1 MAGHIHNHNGEDE
14 NTTTSTTTIN
24 SDSSEGVNTTTSTTT
39 INSDSSENDS
49 STTTIPTTTTT
60 VVELKSDVSGFLP
73 QFIKHPS
80 VIHFPIAYS
89 VAIPFI
95 AFILYK
101 AISSKSIKFYW
112 WFSVVFTQAFVFI
125 LLLLARYTGNLL
137 YIDHGYDVNPT
148 NEIELHSLLGTSSI
162 YINLFLMLLSILPFV
177 SIYKQ
182 NSYNPFSIIKMY
194 LVLSLGNAFFI
205 LYIGYLGGKIVWG

>member
-1 MAGHIHNHNGEDE
+1 MSGHIHNHNGEED
-14 NTTTSTTTIN
+14 NTTTSTI
-24 SDSSEGVNTTTSTTT
+24 TTTTVSPDV
-39 INSDSSENDS
+39 NENDT

-60 VVELKSDVSGFLP
+60 VVMVQSDELGFLP

-80 VIHFPIAYS
+80 VVHFPIAYS

-101 AISSKSIKFYW
+101 AIANKSIKFYW
-112 WFSVVFTQAFVFI
+112 WFSVVFTQAIVFI

-137 YIDHGYDVNPT
+137 YINHGYDVNPT

-162 YINLFLMLLSILPFV
+162 YINLLLLFLSILPFV

-182 NSYNPFSIIKMY
+182 NSYNPFSITKIY

>member
-112 WFSVVFTQAFVFI
+112 WFSVVFTQAFVFM

-162 YINLFLMLLSILPFV
+162 YINLFLMLLSVLPFV

-182 NSYNPFSIIKMY
+182 NSYNPFSIIKIY

>member
-1 MAGHIHNHNGEDE
+1 MSGHIHNHNGEED
-14 NTTTSTTTIN
+14 NTTTTSSTTTTTV
-24 SDSSEGVNTTTSTTT
+24 SPDVN
-39 INSDSSENDS
+39 ENDT

-60 VVELKSDVSGFLP
+60 VVEAKSDPGGFLP

-80 VIHFPIAYS
+80 VVHFPIAYS

-95 AFILYK
+95 AFILYR
-101 AISSKSIKFYW
+101 AIANKSIKFYW
-112 WFSVVFTQAFVFI
+112 WFSVVFTQAIVFI

-148 NEIELHSLLGTSSI
+148 NEIEIHSLLGTSSI
-162 YINLFLMLLSILPFV
+162 YINLLLLFLSVLPFV

-182 NSYNPFSIIKMY
+182 NSYNPFSIIKVY

>member
-1 MAGHIHNHNGEDE
+1 MSGHIHNHNGEED
-14 NTTTSTTTIN
+14 NTTTSTI
-24 SDSSEGVNTTTSTTT
+24 TTTTVSPDV
-39 INSDSSENDS
+39 NENDT

-60 VVELKSDVSGFLP
+60 VVMVQSDELGFLP

-80 VIHFPIAYS
+80 VVHFPIAYS

-101 AISSKSIKFYW
+101 AIANKSIKFYW
-112 WFSVVFTQAFVFI
+112 WFSVVFTQAIVFI

-162 YINLFLMLLSILPFV
+162 YINLLLLFLSILPFV

-182 NSYNPFSIIKMY
+182 NSYNPFSITKIY

>member
-1 MAGHIHNHNGEDE
+1 MSGHIHNHNGEED
-14 NTTTSTTTIN
+14 NITTTS
-24 SDSSEGVNTTTSTTT
+24 STTT
-39 INSDSSENDS
+39 TTVSPDVNENDT

-60 VVELKSDVSGFLP
+60 VVEAKSDPAGFLP

-80 VIHFPIAYS
+80 VVHFPIAYS

-95 AFILYK
+95 AFILYR
-101 AISSKSIKFYW
+101 AIANKSIKFYW
-112 WFSVVFTQAFVFI
+112 WFSVVFTQAIVFI

-148 NEIELHSLLGTSSI
+148 NEIEIHSLLGTSSI
-162 YINLFLMLLSILPFV
+162 YINLLLLFLSVLPFV

-182 NSYNPFSIIKMY
+182 NSYNPFSIIKVY

>member
-1 MAGHIHNHNGEDE
+1 MSGHIHNHNGEED
-14 NTTTSTTTIN
+14 NTTTTSSTTTTTV
-24 SDSSEGVNTTTSTTT
+24 SPDVN
-39 INSDSSENDS
+39 ENDT

-60 VVELKSDVSGFLP
+60 VVEAKSDPAGFLP

-80 VIHFPIAYS
+80 VVHFPIAYS

-95 AFILYK
+95 AFILYR
-101 AISSKSIKFYW
+101 AIANKSIKFYW
-112 WFSVVFTQAFVFI
+112 WFSVIFTQAIVFI

-148 NEIELHSLLGTSSI
+148 NEIEIHSLLGTSSI
-162 YINLFLMLLSILPFV
+162 YINLLLLFLSVLPFV

-182 NSYNPFSIIKMY
+182 NSYNPFSIIKVY

>member
-1 MAGHIHNHNGEDE
+1 MSGHIHNHNGEDE
-14 NTTTSTTTIN
+14 NTTT
-24 SDSSEGVNTTTSTTT
+24 TSTTT
-39 INSDSSENDS
+39 TTTVTPDLNENDT

-60 VVELKSDVSGFLP
+60 VVEAKSDPAGFLP

-80 VIHFPIAYS
+80 VVHFPIAYS

-95 AFILYK
+95 AFILYR
-101 AISSKSIKFYW
+101 AIANKSIKFYW
-112 WFSVVFTQAFVFI
+112 WFSVVFTQTIVFI

-162 YINLFLMLLSILPFV
+162 YINLFLLLMSVLPFI

-182 NSYNPFSIIKMY
+182 NSYNPFSIIKVY

>member
-1 MAGHIHNHNGEDE
+1 MSGHIHNHNGEED
-14 NTTTSTTTIN
+14 NTTTTSTTT
-24 SDSSEGVNTTTSTTT
+24 TTTVSPDV
-39 INSDSSENDS
+39 NENDT
-49 STTTIPTTTTT
+49 STTTIPTTSTT
-60 VVELKSDVSGFLP
+60 VIEAKSDPAGFLP

-80 VIHFPIAYS
+80 VVHFPIAYS

-95 AFILYK
+95 AFILYR
-101 AISSKSIKFYW
+101 AIANKSIKFYW
-112 WFSVVFTQAFVFI
+112 WFSVVFTQAIVFI

-148 NEIELHSLLGTSSI
+148 NEIEIHSLLGTSSI
-162 YINLFLMLLSILPFV
+162 YINLLLLFLSVLPFV

-182 NSYNPFSIIKMY
+182 NSYNPFSIIKVY

>member
-1 MAGHIHNHNGEDE
+1 MSGHIHNHNGEDE
-14 NTTTSTTTIN
+14 NTTT
-24 SDSSEGVNTTTSTTT
+24 TSTTT
-39 INSDSSENDS
+39 TTTVSSDLNENEP

-60 VVELKSDVSGFLP
+60 VVEAKSDPTGFLP

-80 VIHFPIAYS
+80 VVHFPIAYS

-95 AFILYK
+95 AFILYR
-101 AISSKSIKFYW
+101 AIANKSIKFYW
-112 WFSVVFTQAFVFI
+112 WFSVVFTQTIVFI

-162 YINLFLMLLSILPFV
+162 YINLFLLLMSVLPFI

-182 NSYNPFSIIKMY
+182 NSYNPFSIIKVY
-194 LVLSLGNAFFI
+194 LVRS
-205 LYIGYLGGKIVWG
+205 

>member
-1 MAGHIHNHNGEDE
+1 MSGHIYNHNGEED
-14 NTTTSTTTIN
+14 NTTTSTI
-24 SDSSEGVNTTTSTTT
+24 TTTTVSPDV
-39 INSDSSENDS
+39 NENDT
-49 STTTIPTTTTT
+49 STTTIPTTTNT
-60 VVELKSDVSGFLP
+60 VVEAKSDPAGFLP

-80 VIHFPIAYS
+80 VVHFPIAYS

-101 AISSKSIKFYW
+101 AIANKSIKFYW
-112 WFSVVFTQAFVFI
+112 WFSVVFTQAIVFI

-162 YINLFLMLLSILPFV
+162 YINLLLLFLSILPFV

-182 NSYNPFSIIKMY
+182 NSYNPFSITKIY
-194 LVLSLGNAFFI
+194 LVLSLCNAFFI

>member
-1 MAGHIHNHNGEDE
+1 MSGHIHNHNGEED
-14 NTTTSTTTIN
+14 NTTTSTI
-24 SDSSEGVNTTTSTTT
+24 TTTTVSPDV
-39 INSDSSENDS
+39 NENDT

-60 VVELKSDVSGFLP
+60 VVMVQSDELGFLP

-80 VIHFPIAYS
+80 VVHFPIAYS

-101 AISSKSIKFYW
+101 AIANKSIKFYW
-112 WFSVVFTQAFVFI
+112 WFSVVFTQAIVFI

>member
-1 MAGHIHNHNGEDE
+1 MAGHLHNHNNEDE
-14 NTTTSTTTIN
+14 NTTT
-24 SDSSEGVNTTTSTTT
+24 TSTTT
-39 INSDSSENDS
+39 TTTVSSDSNENDT

-60 VVELKSDVSGFLP
+60 VVEVETDVTGFLP

-80 VIHFPIAYS
+80 VVHFPIAYS

-101 AISSKSIKFYW
+101 AIANKSIKFYW
-112 WFSVVFTQAFVFI
+112 WFSVVFTQAIVFI
-125 LLLLARYTGNLL
+125 LLLIARYTGNLL
-137 YIDHGYDVNPT
+137 YIDHGYDVSPT

-162 YINLFLMLLSILPFV
+162 YINLLLLILSALPFV
-177 SIYKQ
+177 AIYKQ
-182 NSYNPFSIIKMY
+182 NSYNPFSIIRIY

>member
-148 NEIELHSLLGTSSI
+148 SEIELHSLLGTSSI
-162 YINLFLMLLSILPFV
+162 YINLFLMLLSVLPFV

>member
-1 MAGHIHNHNGEDE
+1 MSGHIHNHNGEED
-14 NTTTSTTTIN
+14 NTTTTSTI
-24 SDSSEGVNTTTSTTT
+24 TTTTVSPDV
-39 INSDSSENDS
+39 NENDT

-60 VVELKSDVSGFLP
+60 VVEAKSDPAGFLP

-80 VIHFPIAYS
+80 VVHFPIAYS

-101 AISSKSIKFYW
+101 AIANKSIKFYW
-112 WFSVVFTQAFVFI
+112 WFSVIFTQAIVFI

-162 YINLFLMLLSILPFV
+162 YINLLLLFLSILPFV

-182 NSYNPFSIIKMY
+182 NSYNPFSIIKVF
-194 LVLSLGNAFFI
+194 LVLSLCNAFFI

>member
-1 MAGHIHNHNGEDE
+1 MSGHIHNHNGEED
-14 NTTTSTTTIN
+14 NTTTTSSTTTTTV
-24 SDSSEGVNTTTSTTT
+24 SPDVN
-39 INSDSSENDS
+39 ENDT

-60 VVELKSDVSGFLP
+60 VVEAKSDPAGFLP

-80 VIHFPIAYS
+80 VVHFPIAYS

-95 AFILYK
+95 AFILYR
-101 AISSKSIKFYW
+101 AIANKSIKFYW
-112 WFSVVFTQAFVFI
+112 WFSVVFTQAIVFI

-148 NEIELHSLLGTSSI
+148 NEIEIHSLLGTSSI
-162 YINLFLMLLSILPFV
+162 YINLLLLFLSVLPFV

-182 NSYNPFSIIKMY
+182 NSYNPFSIIKVY

>member
-14 NTTTSTTTIN
+14 
-24 SDSSEGVNTTTSTTT
+24 NTTTSTTT

-112 WFSVVFTQAFVFI
+112 WFSVVFTQALVFI

-162 YINLFLMLLSILPFV
+162 YINLFLMLLSVLPFV

-182 NSYNPFSIIKMY
+182 NSYNPFSIIKIY

-205 LYIGYLGGKIVWG
+205 LYIGYLGGKVVWG

>member
-14 NTTTSTTTIN
+14 NTTTTIN

-125 LLLLARYTGNLL
+125 LLLRARYTGNLL

>member
-1 MAGHIHNHNGEDE
+1 MSCHIHNHNGEED
-14 NTTTSTTTIN
+14 NTTTTSTI
-24 SDSSEGVNTTTSTTT
+24 TTTTVSPDV
-39 INSDSSENDS
+39 NENDT

-60 VVELKSDVSGFLP
+60 VVEAKSDPAGFLP
-73 QFIKHPS
+73 KFIKHPS
-80 VIHFPIAYS
+80 VVHFPIAYS

-95 AFILYK
+95 AFILYR
-101 AISSKSIKFYW
+101 AIANKSIKFYW
-112 WFSVVFTQAFVFI
+112 WFSVVLTQAIVFI

-148 NEIELHSLLGTSSI
+148 NEIEIHSLLGTSSI
-162 YINLFLMLLSILPFV
+162 YINLLLLFLSVLPFV

-182 NSYNPFSIIKMY
+182 NSYNPFSIIKVY

>member
-1 MAGHIHNHNGEDE
+1 MSGHIHNHNGEED
-14 NTTTSTTTIN
+14 NTTTSTI
-24 SDSSEGVNTTTSTTT
+24 TTTTVSPDV
-39 INSDSSENDS
+39 NENDT

-60 VVELKSDVSGFLP
+60 VVMVQSDELGFLP

-80 VIHFPIAYS
+80 VVHFPIAYS

-101 AISSKSIKFYW
+101 TIANKSIKFYW
-112 WFSVVFTQAFVFI
+112 WFSVVFTQAIVFI

-162 YINLFLMLLSILPFV
+162 YINLLMLFLSILPFV

-182 NSYNPFSIIKMY
+182 NSYNPFSITKIY
-194 LVLSLGNAFFI
+194 LVLSLSNAFFI

>member
-1 MAGHIHNHNGEDE
+1 MSGHIHNHNGEED
-14 NTTTSTTTIN
+14 NTTTTSTI
-24 SDSSEGVNTTTSTTT
+24 TTTTVSPDV
-39 INSDSSENDS
+39 NENDT

-60 VVELKSDVSGFLP
+60 VVEAKSDPAGFLP

-80 VIHFPIAYS
+80 VVHFPIAYS

-95 AFILYK
+95 AFILYR
-101 AISSKSIKFYW
+101 AIANKSIKFYW
-112 WFSVVFTQAFVFI
+112 WFSVVFTQAIVFI

-148 NEIELHSLLGTSSI
+148 NEIEIHSLLGTSSI
-162 YINLFLMLLSILPFV
+162 YINLLLLFLSVLPFV

-182 NSYNPFSIIKMY
+182 NSYNPFSIIKVY
-194 LVLSLGNAFFI
+194 LILSLGNAFFI

>member
-1 MAGHIHNHNGEDE
+1 MSGHILNHNGEDE
-14 NTTTSTTTIN
+14 NTTT
-24 SDSSEGVNTTTSTTT
+24 TSTTT
-39 INSDSSENDS
+39 TTVSSDSNENDTS
-49 STTTIPTTTTT
+49 TTTTT
-60 VVELKSDVSGFLP
+60 VVEVETDVTGFLP

-80 VIHFPIAYS
+80 VVHFPIAYS

-101 AISSKSIKFYW
+101 AIANKSIKFYW
-112 WFSVVFTQAFVFI
+112 WFSVVFTQAIVFI

-162 YINLFLMLLSILPFV
+162 YINLLLLFLSILPFV

-182 NSYNPFSIIKMY
+182 NSYNPFSITKIY
-194 LVLSLGNAFFI
+194 LVLSLCNAFFI

>member
-1 MAGHIHNHNGEDE
+1 MSGHIHNHNGEED
-14 NTTTSTTTIN
+14 NTTTTSTI
-24 SDSSEGVNTTTSTTT
+24 TTTTVSPDV
-39 INSDSSENDS
+39 NENDT

-60 VVELKSDVSGFLP
+60 VVMVQSDELGFLP

-80 VIHFPIAYS
+80 VVHFPIAYS

-101 AISSKSIKFYW
+101 AIANKSIKFYW
-112 WFSVVFTQAFVFI
+112 WFSVVFTQAIVFI

-162 YINLFLMLLSILPFV
+162 YINLLLLFLSILPFV

-182 NSYNPFSIIKMY
+182 NSYNPFSITKIY
-194 LVLSLGNAFFI
+194 LVLSLCNAFFI
-205 LYIGYLGGKIVWG
+205 LYIGYLGGKIVWS

>member
-1 MAGHIHNHNGEDE
+1 MSGHIHNHNGEED
-14 NTTTSTTTIN
+14 NTTTTSTTTTTTV
-24 SDSSEGVNTTTSTTT
+24 SPDVNENDTSTTT
-39 INSDSSENDS
+39 I
-49 STTTIPTTTTT
+49 PATTTT
-60 VVELKSDVSGFLP
+60 VVEAKSDPAGFLP

-80 VIHFPIAYS
+80 VVHFPIAYS

-95 AFILYK
+95 AFILYR
-101 AISSKSIKFYW
+101 AIANKSIKFYW
-112 WFSVVFTQAFVFI
+112 WFSVVFTQAIVFI

-148 NEIELHSLLGTSSI
+148 NEIEIHSLLGTSSI
-162 YINLFLMLLSILPFV
+162 YINLLLLFLSVLPFV

-182 NSYNPFSIIKMY
+182 NSYNPFSIIKVY

>member
-1 MAGHIHNHNGEDE
+1 MSGHIHNHNGEED
-14 NTTTSTTTIN
+14 NTTTTSTI
-24 SDSSEGVNTTTSTTT
+24 TTTTVSPDV
-39 INSDSSENDS
+39 NENDT

-60 VVELKSDVSGFLP
+60 VVEAKSDPAGFLP

-80 VIHFPIAYS
+80 VVHFPIAYS

-95 AFILYK
+95 AFILYR
-101 AISSKSIKFYW
+101 AIANKSIKFYW
-112 WFSVVFTQAFVFI
+112 WFSVVFTQAIVFI

-148 NEIELHSLLGTSSI
+148 NEIEIHSLLGTSSI
-162 YINLFLMLLSILPFV
+162 YINLLLLFLSVLPFV

-182 NSYNPFSIIKMY
+182 NSYNPFSIIKVY

>member
-1 MAGHIHNHNGEDE
+1 MSGHIHNHNGEEE
-14 NTTTSTTTIN
+14 NTTTTSTTT
-24 SDSSEGVNTTTSTTT
+24 TTTVSPDV
-39 INSDSSENDS
+39 NENDT

-60 VVELKSDVSGFLP
+60 VVEAKSDPAGFLP

-80 VIHFPIAYS
+80 VVHFPIAYS

-95 AFILYK
+95 AFILYM
-101 AISSKSIKFYW
+101 AIANKSIKFYW
-112 WFSVVFTQAFVFI
+112 WFSVVFTQAIVFI
-125 LLLLARYTGNLL
+125 LLLLARYTGYLL

-148 NEIELHSLLGTSSI
+148 NEIEIHSLLGTSSI
-162 YINLFLMLLSILPFV
+162 YINLLLLFLSVLPFV

-182 NSYNPFSIIKMY
+182 NSYNPFSIIKVY

>member
-1 MAGHIHNHNGEDE
+1 MSGHILNHNGEDE
-14 NTTTSTTTIN
+14 NTTT
-24 SDSSEGVNTTTSTTT
+24 TSTTVS
-39 INSDSSENDS
+39 SDSNENDT

-60 VVELKSDVSGFLP
+60 VVEVETDVTGFLP

-80 VIHFPIAYS
+80 VVHFPIAYS

-101 AISSKSIKFYW
+101 AIANKSIKFYW
-112 WFSVVFTQAFVFI
+112 WFSVVFTQAIVFI
-125 LLLLARYTGNLL
+125 LLLLVRYTGNLL

-162 YINLFLMLLSILPFV
+162 YINLLLLFLSILPFV

-182 NSYNPFSIIKMY
+182 NSYNPFSITKIY
-194 LVLSLGNAFFI
+194 LVLSLCNAFFI

>member
-1 MAGHIHNHNGEDE
+1 MSGHIHNHNGEED
-14 NTTTSTTTIN
+14 NTTTTSSTTTTTV
-24 SDSSEGVNTTTSTTT
+24 SPDVN
-39 INSDSSENDS
+39 ENDT

-60 VVELKSDVSGFLP
+60 VIEAKSDPAGFLP

-80 VIHFPIAYS
+80 VVHFPIAYS

-95 AFILYK
+95 AFILYR
-101 AISSKSIKFYW
+101 AIANKSIKFYW
-112 WFSVVFTQAFVFI
+112 WFSVVFTQAIVFI

-148 NEIELHSLLGTSSI
+148 NEIEIHSLLGTSSI
-162 YINLFLMLLSILPFV
+162 YINLLLLFLSVLPFV

-182 NSYNPFSIIKMY
+182 NSYNPFSIIKVY

>member
-1 MAGHIHNHNGEDE
+1 MSGHIHNHNGEED
-14 NTTTSTTTIN
+14 NTTTTSSTTTTTV
-24 SDSSEGVNTTTSTTT
+24 SPDVN
-39 INSDSSENDS
+39 ENDT

-60 VVELKSDVSGFLP
+60 VVMVQSDELGFLP

-80 VIHFPIAYS
+80 VVHFPIAYS

>member
-1 MAGHIHNHNGEDE
+1 MSGHIHNHNGEED
-14 NTTTSTTTIN
+14 NTTTTSSTTTTTVSPDVNENDTSTTTF
-24 SDSSEGVNTTTSTTT
+24 
-39 INSDSSENDS
+39 
-49 STTTIPTTTTT
+49 PTTTTT
-60 VVELKSDVSGFLP
+60 VVEAKSDPAGFLP

-80 VIHFPIAYS
+80 VVHFPIAYS

-95 AFILYK
+95 AFILYR
-101 AISSKSIKFYW
+101 AIANKSIKFYW
-112 WFSVVFTQAFVFI
+112 WFSVVFTQAIVFI

-148 NEIELHSLLGTSSI
+148 NEIEIHSLLGTSSI
-162 YINLFLMLLSILPFV
+162 YINLLLLFLSVLPFV

-182 NSYNPFSIIKMY
+182 NSYNPFSIIKVY

>member
-1 MAGHIHNHNGEDE
+1 MSGHIHNHNGEED
-14 NTTTSTTTIN
+14 NTTTTSTI
-24 SDSSEGVNTTTSTTT
+24 TTTTVSPDV
-39 INSDSSENDS
+39 NENDT

-60 VVELKSDVSGFLP
+60 VVMVQSDELGFLP

-80 VIHFPIAYS
+80 VVHFPIAYS

-101 AISSKSIKFYW
+101 AIANKSIKFYW
-112 WFSVVFTQAFVFI
+112 WFSVVFTQAIVFI

-162 YINLFLMLLSILPFV
+162 YINLLLLFLSILPFV

-182 NSYNPFSIIKMY
+182 NSYNPFSIAKIY
-194 LVLSLGNAFFI
+194 LTLSLGNAFFI

>member
-1 MAGHIHNHNGEDE
+1 MSGHIHNHNGEDE
-14 NTTTSTTTIN
+14 NTTT
-24 SDSSEGVNTTTSTTT
+24 TSTTT
-39 INSDSSENDS
+39 TTTVTPDLNENDT

-60 VVELKSDVSGFLP
+60 VVEAKSDPAGFLP

-80 VIHFPIAYS
+80 VVHFPIAYS

-95 AFILYK
+95 AFILYR
-101 AISSKSIKFYW
+101 AIANKTIKFYW
-112 WFSVVFTQAFVFI
+112 WFSVIFTQAIVFI

-162 YINLFLMLLSILPFV
+162 YINLLLLFLSVLPFV

-182 NSYNPFSIIKMY
+182 NSYNPFSIIKVY
-194 LVLSLGNAFFI
+194 IVLSLGNAFFI

>member
-14 NTTTSTTTIN
+14 NTTTTSTITTTTVS
-24 SDSSEGVNTTTSTTT
+24 SDSNA
-39 INSDSSENDS
+39 NDT

-60 VVELKSDVSGFLP
+60 VVMVKSDELGFLP

-80 VIHFPIAYS
+80 VVHFPIAYS

-101 AISSKSIKFYW
+101 AIANKSIKFYW
-112 WFSVVFTQAFVFI
+112 WFGVVFTQVIVFI

-137 YIDHGYDVNPT
+137 YIDHGYDVSPT

-162 YINLFLMLLSILPFV
+162 YINLMLLLLSVLPFV

-182 NSYNPFSIIKMY
+182 NSYNPFSIIKIY

>member
-14 NTTTSTTTIN
+14 
-24 SDSSEGVNTTTSTTT
+24 NTTTSTTT

-60 VVELKSDVSGFLP
+60 VVEIKSDVSGFLP

-162 YINLFLMLLSILPFV
+162 YINLFLMLLSVLPFV

-182 NSYNPFSIIKMY
+182 NSYNPFSIIKIY

-205 LYIGYLGGKIVWG
+205 LYIGYLGGKVVWG

>member
-24 SDSSEGVNTTTSTTT
+24 SDSGEDENTTT
-39 INSDSSENDS
+39 

-162 YINLFLMLLSILPFV
+162 YINLFLMLLSVLPFV

-182 NSYNPFSIIKMY
+182 NSYNPFSIIKTY